1 MASSNFEITLS
12 RFRALDGK
20 ELEVVGFAERASEE
34 RPEYVVA
41 RHRDNKRRI
50 GVYEDRTE
58 AVDALTSD
66 FGPLRQFA

>member
-1 MASSNFEITLS
+1 MGSSNVEISLA
-12 RFRALDGK
+12 RYRALNGK

-50 GVYEDRTE
+50 GVYHDRSQ
-58 AVDALTSD
+58 ALDALTSD